1 MTRKRL
7 LLLGLA
13 VTLLTFG
20 PPRDS
25 SAKTR
30 RLRCSQIRVSSPD
43 VTRNKKGKKGKKSKT
58 ERFSASQI
66 LDLELEVRLPTKQFR
81 EQHMGRHKVALKL
94 YTPSG
99 SLYQTLV
106 LPFVVDTPEATNEAR
121 YLSASTTFPVA
132 GTSIVTSSLYG
143 RWTILGYV
151 DGDTKRCGKAKRIKL
166 NP

>member
-7 LLLGLA
+7 ILLGLA

-20 PPRDS
+20 PARDS

-30 RLRCSQIRVSSPD
+30 RLRCSQIRVSSPE
-43 VTRNKKGKKGKKSKT
+43 VTRNKKGKKRKT
-58 ERFSASQI
+58 ARFSASQI
-66 LDLELEVRLPTKQFR
+66 LDLELEVRLPAKQFK
-81 EQHMGRHKVALKL
+81 EQHIGRHKVALKL

-106 LPFVVDTPEATNEAR
+106 LPFVVDTPGATNEAR

-143 RWTILGYV
+143 RWTILSYV
-151 DGDTKRCGKAKRIKL
+151 DGDTKRCGKAERIKL